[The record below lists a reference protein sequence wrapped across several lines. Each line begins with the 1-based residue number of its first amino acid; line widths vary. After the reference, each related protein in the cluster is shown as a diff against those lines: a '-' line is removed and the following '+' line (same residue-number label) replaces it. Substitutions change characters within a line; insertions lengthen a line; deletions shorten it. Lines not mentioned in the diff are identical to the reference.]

1 MKKRPTRL
9 ARVEAAMR
17 LVLAFNAAFNR
28 HDVPAMMALMSDD
41 CRFEDTAPAPDGAVH
56 EGKEA
61 VTRHWERFFAASPH
75 ARFTTEEIVG
85 MGDRCVVRW
94 RYDWVDEGGRAGH
107 VRGID
112 LFRAR
117 DGLLVEKLSYVK
129 G

>member
-1 MKKRPTRL
+1 MKCCNSPACAKSTWAVKNVAL
-9 ARVEAAMR
+9 A
-17 LVLAFNAAFNR
+17 
-28 HDVPAMMALMSDD
+28 
-41 CRFEDTAPAPDGAVH
+41 T
-56 EGKEA
+56 
-61 VTRHWERFFAASPH
+61 FAASPR
-75 ARFTTEEIVG
+75 ARFTVEEMVG

-94 RYDWVDEGGRAGH
+94 RYEWVDDGGQPGH